1 MKTEIGLLFKIG
13 TKALQEFR
21 KLQLPVQ
28 VDNKHGL
35 LPLIWFSPN
44 LGIEYT
50 FGNNFNQQANGKL
63 VTVKE
68 K

>member
-1 MKTEIGLLFKIG
+1 MKTEIGLLFQIR

-21 KLQLPVQ
+21 KLQLSVH

-35 LPLIWFSPN
+35 LPLIWFSQN

-50 FGNNFNQQANGKL
+50 FGNNFNQQANGKRG
-63 VTVKE
+63 TVKE